1 MATKGRQIRFKFG
14 REKKSA
20 ARVLPFYGAMI
31 CIGIIKSPR
40 AMRSTLRASPSMI
53 KEIASDVASENNKKE
68 HQMRRRTCYE
78 GELLQRRARQTIS
91 LSLALCSVLFSAN
104 RIWYSFSGK

>member
-20 ARVLPFYGAMI
+20 AKRVLPFYGAMI

-40 AMRSTLRASPSMI
+40 AMRSTLRASPTMI
-53 KEIASDVASENNKKE
+53 KEIASDVASENN
-68 HQMRRRTCYE
+68 
-78 GELLQRRARQTIS
+78 
-91 LSLALCSVLFSAN
+91 
-104 RIWYSFSGK
+104 